1 MDERM
6 QQNKFCL
13 IKSSKGLLKKTW
25 QIMKIS
31 ENELPCMYQWSE
43 WNACSETCM
52 STSKM
57 PSRSRHIL
65 KKSIIRSRGKFPP
78 CPENLATMVET
89 MPCNIYR

>member
-1 MDERM
+1 
-6 QQNKFCL
+6 
-13 IKSSKGLLKKTW
+13 
-25 QIMKIS
+25 MKIS